1 MDLYRASGQKCS
13 KLGKIGSW
21 SLILNGV
28 WLYNTS
34 LYFILVWISDIS
46 CILHICTYACVRLHY
61 ITFFSSI
68 WKIFNFIPNVLTTLF
83 SLYFCSS
90 LFHLNLIHFSN
101 DKPSRLYSFRV
112 WDYNP
117 EESILSS
124 RVESRARSILI
135 SLVSSRW

>member
-1 MDLYRASGQKCS
+1 MYPLILPWNYCMFAGLLDWALVSGNLGWICWMDLYRASGQKCS

-68 WKIFNFIPNVLTTLF
+68 WKIFI
-83 SLYFCSS
+83 
-90 LFHLNLIHFSN
+90 
-101 DKPSRLYSFRV
+101 SFRMFLQHCFHYTFV
-112 WDYNP
+112 HHYF
-117 EESILSS
+117 IIISS
-124 RVESRARSILI
+124 QLNSFFE
-135 SLVSSRW
+135 W